1 MPEIYNLFT
10 RHRLEWTARPLGRC
24 SEELVRE
31 FYASY
36 VVTLRSQIDRRAA
49 PAKQA
54 QLEQVRVRA
63 CRLTFPCQLS
73 AGSYTAGV
81 QMLRGLPTL
90 PSLTTAGR

>member
-1 MPEIYNLFT
+1 MPEIHNIFT
-10 RHRLEWTARPLGRC
+10 RHRLELTARLLGRY
-24 SEELVRE
+24 SEEVVRE

-36 VVTLRSQIDRRAA
+36 VATLRSQIDRRAA
-49 PAKQA
+49 PAKRPHWSRF
-54 QLEQVRVRA
+54 ESGA

-73 AGSYTAGV
+73 IGSYTVRV